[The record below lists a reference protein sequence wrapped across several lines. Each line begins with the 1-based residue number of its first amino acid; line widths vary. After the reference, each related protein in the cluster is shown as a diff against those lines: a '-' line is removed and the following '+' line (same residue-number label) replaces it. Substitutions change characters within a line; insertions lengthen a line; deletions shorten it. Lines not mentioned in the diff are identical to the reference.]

1 MSEAVQSVQRA
12 ADILKVVGAKGGRGV
27 RLADVVA
34 ATGLQK
40 STALRLLS
48 ALVKTGLLDQDDDSR
63 AYYLGFETVAL
74 GETAANRFGLADMA
88 MDSIDRLVAATD
100 DTVYLSVR
108 HGDYFVCIARAIGA
122 YPIKTLTL
130 EIGDRRP
137 LGAGAGSLAILAF
150 LSSDEID
157 AVVRANAGVADRL
170 PAIKPQGLLE
180 DLQDI
185 RAKGFARTDGRVV
198 PGLSALA
205 VPVMGLGGV
214 AVAALSIQA
223 VSSRLEAPRAAEI
236 LALLQAEAEAL
247 SRKLEHGNGQLSPR
261 TLRRMSTP
269 SLKMAG

>member
-12 ADILKVVGAKGGRGV
+12 ADILKVVGAKAGRGV

-34 ATGLQK
+34 ATSLQK

-48 ALVKTGLLDQDDDSR
+48 ALVKTGLLDQDEDSR

-88 MDSIDRLVAATD
+88 MEGIDRLVAATD
-100 DTVYLSVR
+100 DTVYLSAR
-108 HGDYFVCIARAIGA
+108 HGDYFVCIARAIGG
-122 YPIKTLTL
+122 YPIKTVTL
-130 EIGDRRP
+130 DIGDRRP

-150 LSSDEID
+150 LPDEEK
-157 AVVRANAGVADRL
+157 ASVVAANAGVADRL
-170 PAIKPQGLLE
+170 PSIQPKALLRE
-180 DLQDI
+180 LEDI
-185 RAKGFARTDGRVV
+185 RARGYARTDGRVV

-205 VPVMGLGGV
+205 VPVVGLGGV
-214 AVAALSIQA
+214 AVAALSVQA
-223 VSSRLEAPRAAEI
+223 VSSRLDEPRASEI
-236 LALLQAEAEAL
+236 LVKLNAEAQAL

-269 SLKMAG
+269 SLRLAG